1 MYAIQP
7 PAISSTVL
15 PEASILRT
23 LAWFDLFRYP
33 ITANELLYFL
43 DRPAT
48 PAALKKALLPL
59 QATQQVY
66 ALGGFYALHNDPAMV
81 ARRRKGNDKASRM
94 LRKAYRIGR
103 LLYCFPFVRAVCIS
117 GSLSKHFAGE
127 QADIDF
133 FLVTRAN
140 RLWIARTAMHLLK
153 KLSYCWG
160 GQHSFCMNFYIDEQ
174 ALEIPEQNYFTAIEL
189 ITLLPVCGEAAT
201 REMMAANTWIQQYFP
216 AARHKEVFYADNNH
230 GNRLKRCFEWMIDRL
245 PGADRLDDYLM
256 RTTTRRWQEKEADG
270 LTNQRGGRMALHT
283 ARHFA
288 KPNPRYFQEE
298 ILERYRRKL
307 AGVLK

>member
-7 PAISSTVL
+7 PAINTNKIL
-15 PEASILRT
+15 EASILRT

-48 PAALKKALLPL
+48 PDALKKSLTQL
-59 QATQQVY
+59 QASRQVY
-66 ALGGFYALHNDPAMV
+66 MLGGFYALHNDPALV
-81 ARRRKGNDKASRM
+81 IRRRKGNEKATRM

-117 GSLSKHFAGE
+117 GSLSKCFADE

-133 FLVTRAN
+133 FIVTSAN
-140 RLWIARTAMHLLK
+140 RLWIARTAMHVLK

-174 ALEIPEQNYFTAIEL
+174 ALEIPEQNYFTAIEM
-189 ITLLPVCGEAAT
+189 ITLLPVCGEAT
-201 REMMAANTWIQQYFP
+201 TNNMMAANSWIQQYFP
-216 AARHKEVFYADNNH
+216 AARNKEAFYTNNQRVDQLKH
-230 GNRLKRCFEWMIDRL
+230 GIEWLIDRL
-245 PGADRLDDYLM
+245 PGAARLDDYLM
-256 RTTTRRWQEKEADG
+256 RITASRWQEKEAAG
-270 LTNQRGGRMALHT
+270 LTNMRGGKMALLT
-283 ARHFA
+283 AKHFS
-288 KPNPRYFQEE
+288 KPNPRYFQVE

-307 AGVLK
+307 EMVLK